1 MGRDRNDRRGAMNG
15 RAGAVLLLAL
25 MVVGLLTACLRENEA
40 KQQQA
45 KALLYSGVATGMRHN
60 TLMDAAFGS
69 ENEWVGADGVYW
81 QVVLPLPQPP
91 QGQQASSQAL
101 VSASAAMPAE
111 RIENRLMAVRPREAV
126 RLNETQM
133 ALVVESEA
141 LSALQAQGRLPA
153 ASAASAASADAAV
166 ARRNQTAE
174 RDALPMHIGVIFFQ
188 AQMDKAA
195 PPGSGKEEPGQE
207 KWRAVR
213 VMPHVGYLLPQPMP
227 PDVQIYKLDASRYLV
242 TYTQTS
248 CHAGACS
255 RWLKGYLLQPDAM
268 SDVFSI
274 RLAASNVQQHADCRA
289 RLGLAPAT
297 TAGTAASG
305 LAAIEADL
313 YAHAADAQASQP
325 SVAAAAKASVA
336 QEVAQAASDKAADA
350 NPKVAA
356 HACYLVGGEVHLISR
371 ARAETADV
379 HIRYSGARSDAAGK
393 LHRIA
398 QTQRF
403 RLQGQSMLQ
412 VGGDESP
419 FVDGQDK

>member
-1 MGRDRNDRRGAMNG
+1 MGVRGLCCCWRSWWSG
-15 RAGAVLLLAL
+15 Y
-25 MVVGLLTACLRENEA
+25 LTACLRENEA

>member
-1 MGRDRNDRRGAMNG
+1 MGRDRNDGRGAMNG
-15 RAGAVLLLAL
+15 RAGLTLLLAF
-25 MVVGLLTACLRENEA
+25 MTAGLLTACLRENEV
-40 KQQQA
+40 QQQQT

-91 QGQQASSQAL
+91 QGQQASPHAL
-101 VSASAAMPAE
+101 VSASTAMPAE

-126 RLNETQM
+126 RLNETHM

-141 LSALQAQGRLPA
+141 LSTVQAQGGLPA
-153 ASAASAASADAAV
+153 ASAERAV
-166 ARRNQTAE
+166 ATPGQIAGRAGVP
-174 RDALPMHIGVIFFQ
+174 AHIGVIFFQ
-188 AQMDKAA
+188 AQMDDATA
-195 PPGSGKEEPGQE
+195 PGSGKAEPGQE
-207 KWRAVR
+207 KWHAVR
-213 VMPHVGYLLPQPMP
+213 MVPHVDYLLPQPMP
-227 PDVQIYKLDASRYLV
+227 PEVQVYKLDASRYLV
-242 TYTQTS
+242 TYTQTN
-248 CHAGACS
+248 CQAGACS

-274 RLAASNVQQHADCRA
+274 RLAASNVRQHADCRA
-289 RLGLAPAT
+289 RLGLASAT
-297 TAGTAASG
+297 KAGTATSG
-305 LAAIEADL
+305 LAAIEEDL
-313 YAHAADAQASQP
+313 YAHAADAQAGQP
-325 SVAAAAKASVA
+325 SVATAAEASVA
-336 QEVAQAASDKAADA
+336 KEVSSGVPSDA
-350 NPKVAA
+350 NSKAAA
-356 HACYLVGGEVHLISR
+356 HACYLVSGEVHLISR

-403 RLQGQSMLQ
+403 RLQERSMIQ
-412 VGGDESP
+412 VGGDAGP

>member
-1 MGRDRNDRRGAMNG
+1 MGRDRNDGRGAMNG
-15 RAGAVLLLAL
+15 RAGLTLLLAF
-25 MVVGLLTACLRENEA
+25 MTAGLLTACLRENEV
-40 KQQQA
+40 QQQQT

-91 QGQQASSQAL
+91 SQGL
-101 VSASAAMPAE
+101 DPASAAMPAE

-126 RLNETQM
+126 RLNETHM

-141 LSALQAQGRLPA
+141 LSTVQAQGGLPA
-153 ASAASAASADAAV
+153 ASAERAV
-166 ARRNQTAE
+166 ATPGQIAGRAGVP
-174 RDALPMHIGVIFFQ
+174 AHIGVIFFQ
-188 AQMDKAA
+188 AQMDDATA
-195 PPGSGKEEPGQE
+195 PGSGKAEPGQE
-207 KWRAVR
+207 KWHAVR
-213 VMPHVGYLLPQPMP
+213 MVPHVDYLLPQPMP
-227 PDVQIYKLDASRYLV
+227 PEVQVYKLDASRYLV
-242 TYTQTS
+242 TYTQTN
-248 CHAGACS
+248 CQAGACS

-289 RLGLAPAT
+289 RLGLAAAT
-297 TAGTAASG
+297 KAGTATSG
-305 LAAIEADL
+305 LAAIEEDL
-313 YAHAADAQASQP
+313 YAYAADAQAGQP
-325 SVAAAAKASVA
+325 SVASAAEASVA
-336 QEVAQAASDKAADA
+336 KEVSHAASDANSKA
-350 NPKVAA
+350 AA
-356 HACYLVGGEVHLISR
+356 HACYLVSGEVHLISR

-379 HIRYSGARSDAAGK
+379 HIRYSGARSDAEGK

-403 RLQGQSMLQ
+403 RLQGRSMIQ
-412 VGGDESP
+412 VGGDAVP

>member
-1 MGRDRNDRRGAMNG
+1 MSERVGA
-15 RAGAVLLLAL
+15 AWLLAL
-25 MVVGLLTACLRENEA
+25 MAAGLLTACLHENEA
-40 KQQQA
+40 RQQQA

-81 QVVLPLPQPP
+81 QVVLPLPHPP
-91 QGQQASSQAL
+91 AQGLQASPQAL
-101 VSASAAMPAE
+101 DPASAAMPAE

-141 LSALQAQGRLPA
+141 LSALQAQGRLP
-153 ASAASAASADAAV
+153 AASAASADAAV

-248 CHAGACS
+248 CHAGACT
-255 RWLKGYLLQPDAM
+255 RWLKGYLLQPDTM

-274 RLAASNVQQHADCRA
+274 RLAASNVQQHVDCRA
-289 RLGLAPAT
+289 RLGLASAT
-297 TAGTAASG
+297 KAGTATSG
-305 LAAIEADL
+305 LAAIEEDL
-313 YAHAADAQASQP
+313 YAHAADAQAGQP
-325 SVAAAAKASVA
+325 SVATAAEASVA
-336 QEVAQAASDKAADA
+336 KEVSSGVPSDA
-350 NPKVAA
+350 NSKAAA
-356 HACYLVGGEVHLISR
+356 HACYLVSGEVHLISR

-403 RLQGQSMLQ
+403 RLQERSMIQ
-412 VGGDESP
+412 VGGDAVP